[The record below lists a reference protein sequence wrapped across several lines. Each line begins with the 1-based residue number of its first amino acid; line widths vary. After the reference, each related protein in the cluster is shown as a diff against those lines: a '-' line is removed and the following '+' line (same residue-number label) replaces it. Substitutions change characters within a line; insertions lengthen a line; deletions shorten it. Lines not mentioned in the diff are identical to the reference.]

1 MTKRTTSKKQEFTL
15 KDTPIRRLRPDA
27 PVRRI
32 NSATR
37 LRDEE
42 LVFRAFWQCLVEQDI
57 QSFKDVLRGHL
68 EAVNKEQ
75 FAKISKT
82 SKRRL
87 HRLLS
92 PKGNPTLKNISNV
105 IHALYG

>member
-1 MTKRTTSKKQEFTL
+1 MTSRKREFSL
-15 KDTPIRRLRPDA
+15 SDTPIRKLKAGAR
-27 PVRRI
+27 VR
-32 NSATR
+32 NVSSANR

-42 LVFRAFWQCLVEQDI
+42 LIFRAFWQCLVEQDI
-57 QSFKDVLRGHL
+57 QSFKDILRTHL
-68 EAVNKEQ
+68 EAVNKQQ
-75 FAKISKT
+75 FAKVSKT
-82 SKRRL
+82 SKRTL